1 LSRAD
6 TSAIDATTVTN
17 RRTAHHEG
25 DSAGSACR
33 PFTNL
38 LASLGRRREE
48 LAMRFLFAGLILMSI
63 SLGMLLSLVLDNW
76 LRGGAYVWWL
86 LLALL
91 MSFAILSV
99 SITVLTRLRCSPN

>member
-1 LSRAD
+1 M
-6 TSAIDATTVTN
+6 VTN

-25 DSAGSACR
+25 DSARSACR
-33 PFTNL
+33 PLTSL
-38 LASLGRRREE
+38 LASLVRRRE
-48 LAMRFLFAGLILMSI
+48 LPMRFLFAGLILMSI

-76 LRGGAYVWWL
+76 LRAGAYVWWL